1 MTMEIEEVKPTKDAS
16 FFMDVAAW
24 MLFGGGAGYATAHGA
39 STIWFEYFG
48 ISVRLVGSFSLLI
61 AGVLSLLIMIFRSST
76 YDRLL
81 FTTRIKRELE
91 QVIPEPEEPEAI
103 IQPHVIENNG
113 RHHLF
118 GDMQAFRDFTA
129 SRWSALSYAV
139 TPNDILNSAKARTLT
154 YGNGSL
160 FPNCTAKWSSVYSP
174 ELKRLGFLDADERVT
189 PLLHQFVRD
198 LKDTVSQTTTTTT
211 ATTEGNRWEMRVNTP
226 APYLRKRR

>member
-1 MTMEIEEVKPTKDAS
+1 MEIEEVKPTKGAS
-16 FFMDVAAW
+16 FLTDVAAW

-39 STIWFEYFG
+39 ATIWFEYFG
-48 ISVRLVGSFSLLI
+48 ISIRLVTSFSLLI
-61 AGVLSLLIMIFRSST
+61 AGIMSLLIMIFRSST

-81 FTTRIKRELE
+81 FTTRIRRELE
-91 QVIPEPEEPEAI
+91 PTVSEPEEPEPV
-103 IQPHVIENNG
+103 IQPHIIENKG
-113 RHHLF
+113 RHHILA
-118 GDMQAFRDFTA
+118 DTQIFRDFTA
-129 SRWSALSYAV
+129 SRWAALSYSVA
-139 TPNDILNSAKARTLT
+139 PNEILNSAKARTLT

-198 LKDTVSQTTTTTT
+198 LKEAVSQTTTTT
-211 ATTEGNRWEMRVNTP
+211 ATTEGNRWEMRVSTP